1 MTRPYPVG
9 PIPSSTIA
17 VEVRY
22 SAHTREV
29 SEMESSTPVRVLI
42 VAYRT
47 AATPTLVDAIRARAG
62 EGSCAFTLLVP
73 DLHRG
78 VEEAETREADVILEL
93 AIPLLEEATGSR
105 VEALVGAADPYR
117 AVCDAL
123 EERDADEIVVS
134 TLPPRVSR
142 WLSLDLPA
150 RLEALGKPVTVV
162 TGPESARPV
171 SGAPA

>member
-1 MTRPYPVG
+1 MG
-9 PIPSSTIA
+9 
-17 VEVRY
+17 Y

-29 SEMESSTPVRVLI
+29 SEMEESSTAARVLI

-47 AATPTLVDAIRARAG
+47 AATPPLIDAVRARAEQG
-62 EGSCAFTLLVP
+62 RCAFTLLVP

-93 AIPLLEEATGSR
+93 AIPLLEEAAGGR
-105 VEALVGAADPYR
+105 VEGMVGAADPYR
-117 AVCDAL
+117 AVRDAL
-123 EERDADEIVVS
+123 DERDADEIMVS

-142 WLSLDLPA
+142 WLSMDLPG

-171 SGAPA
+171 SSASPA

>member
-1 MTRPYPVG
+1 M
-9 PIPSSTIA
+9 
-17 VEVRY
+17 E
-22 SAHTREV
+22 
-29 SEMESSTPVRVLI
+29 ESSTPARVLI

-47 AATPTLVDAIRARAG
+47 AATPTLSDAVRARAA
-62 EGSCAFTLLVP
+62 ETPCAVTLVVP

-93 AIPLLEEATGSR
+93 AIPLLEEAAGGR
-105 VEALVGAADPYR
+105 VEGLVGDADPYR
-117 AVCDAL
+117 AVCDAVA
-123 EERDADEIVVS
+123 ERDADEIVVS

-142 WLSLDLPA
+142 WLSMDLPG

-171 SGAPA
+171 SSAAPV